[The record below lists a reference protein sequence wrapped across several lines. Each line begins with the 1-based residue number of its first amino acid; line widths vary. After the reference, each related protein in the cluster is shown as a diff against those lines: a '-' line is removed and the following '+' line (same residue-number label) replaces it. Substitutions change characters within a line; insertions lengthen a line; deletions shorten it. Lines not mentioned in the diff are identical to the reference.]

1 MEMKKVIDMLSDEN
15 KKLKHEIELLKNR
28 CFFLENIHCNHEDEK
43 KILKDKIRELEN
55 ENKRLSKNYFKHK
68 IDDNENQRNVNNVN
82 DYSKNENNK
91 EIENKNSSI
100 EEESINDDIFETD
113 EFDKLFDEFENENN
127 GNGFQNQEKSQTNK
141 SYDKKVINK
150 NKTMSI
156 PEIISSIKNTKFED
170 VHNLVLQILVEP
182 CKCLEKE
189 KKRYIEIL
197 NTLIVIIET
206 NPIDEPKFQN
216 YLRFFVL
223 FSKSLSPSAYKEYK
237 ERICE
242 TRDISSLLKMFGESD
257 LLNDNT

>member
-1 MEMKKVIDMLSDEN
+1 
-15 KKLKHEIELLKNR
+15 
-28 CFFLENIHCNHEDEK
+28 
-43 KILKDKIRELEN
+43 
-55 ENKRLSKNYFKHK
+55 
-68 IDDNENQRNVNNVN
+68 
-82 DYSKNENNK
+82 
-91 EIENKNSSI
+91 
-100 EEESINDDIFETD
+100 
-113 EFDKLFDEFENENN
+113 
-127 GNGFQNQEKSQTNK
+127 
-141 SYDKKVINK
+141 
-150 NKTMSI
+150 MSI

-170 VHNLVLQILVEP
+170 IHNLVLQILVEP